1 MKKLVIIGGGIAGL
15 AAAYRIQEEFN
26 NGQGDI
32 DCTVLEGSD
41 RLGGKICTI
50 RENGFILERG
60 PDSFITQK
68 PWALELCKKIGLE
81 DELMSTRPETP
92 KTYVYLNK
100 KMVTLPDG
108 LTLMVP
114 TKFLPFA
121 LSSLFSIPGKVRM
134 AMDLFIP
141 KKFSNRDESLAAF
154 VRRRLGEEALQR
166 MAQPLMCGIYSS
178 DPETMSLH
186 STFPMFAQTEKKY
199 RSLIL
204 GMLAAKRQRMK
215 AAPAPQPKK
224 GYTPFTFFVSLK
236 NGLGSM
242 IERIIEESP
251 DITFRKE
258 ARVKALLRK
267 DEGWQVELATGER
280 LEADAVLVTTPAN
293 VTAKLFEPVAPRA
306 AELLNRIPFVS
317 TAAVTLAFK
326 KETFKHPL
334 NGFGFVVPYSE
345 GRKISACTWVTSKFY
360 GRAPEDYVLLR
371 SYVGGAL
378 NEQYA
383 EQSEEDI
390 YKTVLEELQ
399 DIMGFK
405 NEPEFYKVFQYKKGN
420 VQYQVGH
427 GQLIESVYN
436 ELKPFPG
443 LYVAG
448 SAYHGVGIPDCVLNG
463 TRTVESAL
471 RALRGTEAEASA
483 G

>member
-15 AAAYRIQEEFN
+15 AAAYRIQEEYDA
-26 NGQGDI
+26 GHGDI
-32 DCTVLEGSD
+32 ECTLIEGSD
-41 RLGGKICTI
+41 RFGGKICTL
-50 RENGFILERG
+50 RENGFVLERG
-60 PDSFITQK
+60 PDSFISQK
-68 PWALELCKKIGLE
+68 PWGIELCKKIGLE
-81 DELMSTRPETP
+81 DELMGTRPETP

-121 LSSLFSIPGKVRM
+121 LSPLFSIPGKVRM

-141 KKFSNRDESLAAF
+141 KKMGQRDESLASF

-204 GMLAAKRQRMK
+204 GMLAAKRQRMN
-215 AAPAPQPKK
+215 AAPPSVPKK
-224 GYTPFTFFVSLK
+224 GYTPFTFFLSLR

-242 IERIIEESP
+242 IDRIIERSP
-251 DITFRKE
+251 DIAFRSGT
-258 ARVKALLRK
+258 RVHSLVQK
-267 DEGWQVELATGER
+267 DTHWELELDNGER
-280 LEADAVLVTTPAN
+280 MKADAVVVTTPAN

-306 AELLNRIPFVS
+306 AELLGKIPFVS

-326 KETFKHPL
+326 KDTFKHPL
-334 NGFGFVVPYSE
+334 KGFGFVVPYSE
-345 GRKISACTWVTSKFY
+345 GRKISACTWVTSKFS

-378 NEQYA
+378 NERYA
-383 EQSEEDI
+383 EQPEEDI
-390 YKTVLEELQ
+390 YKTVLGELQ

-420 VQYQVGH
+420 VQYHVDH
-427 GQLIESVYN
+427 GQLIESLYN
-436 ELKPFPG
+436 ELKQYPG
-443 LYVAG
+443 LFVAG

-471 RALRGTEAEASA
+471 RALRGEEAEVPH